1 MCGFVGLIHEL
12 GENHLDKV
20 DRALC
25 YIESRGPDSRKL
37 VNIKNITIGFNRL
50 SLQDLTENANQPM
63 KSLDGNG
70 IIAFNGEIYNKNYLK
85 EVLAASFPEI
95 YYKTTSDTEVLLNS
109 LHYLGVEN
117 TLKLA
122 EGMFAFVYYNLSENN
137 VYIARDK
144 YGQKPIYYKEVFSG
158 SASKLAFSSEAK
170 SLIPIT
176 GKLKISKSK
185 CLGNLFL
192 TSLPQDENIF
202 DQVKTLKPGS
212 YCVVDG
218 YDCCHRKGVQYYD
231 PKDDVN
237 RGDYKLL
244 SSKSVGELV
253 DVFDDLMH
261 QSIQKHS
268 IADAPLGILF
278 STGVDSNLIS
288 TYFRDQN
295 VSLFHCTSKKQN
307 TAHIAEKIA
316 IRNNQDLHLVNCDK
330 IDFAESLV
338 KLSWAYEQS
347 NKIEGI
353 ILNKACEQAKNT
365 GHKALM
371 SGCASDE
378 LFGGYPNLKSLSNN
392 LFIRKLLDNLPFG
405 DLLSKIL
412 KKEWLNISI
421 TNHYP
426 VYAPTNPELLLPM
439 LRYSILG
446 RSLDSFD
453 RAIEAYEFL
462 GDKYEKHLS
471 AFLLD
476 ELYTRLPRFMIRND
490 RMSMCSSIELRCLS

>member
-1 MCGFVGLIHEL
+1 M
-12 GENHLDKV
+12 
-20 DRALC
+20 
-25 YIESRGPDSRKL
+25 
-37 VNIKNITIGFNRL
+37 NIKNITIGFNRL

-144 YGQKPIYYKEVFSG
+144 YGQKPIYYKEVLVVQHQLPLVQ
-158 SASKLAFSSEAK
+158 KQK
-170 SLIPIT
+170 SHTIT

-218 YDCCHRKGVQYYD
+218 YDCCHRKEVQYYD

-307 TAHIAEKIA
+307 TAIFKKLPLEIIKI
-316 IRNNQDLHLVNCDK
+316 HLINCDK

-338 KLSWAYEQS
+338 AVW
-347 NKIEGI
+347 
-353 ILNKACEQAKNT
+353 
-365 GHKALM
+365 
-371 SGCASDE
+371 
-378 LFGGYPNLKSLSNN
+378 
-392 LFIRKLLDNLPFG
+392 
-405 DLLSKIL
+405 
-412 KKEWLNISI
+412 
-421 TNHYP
+421 
-426 VYAPTNPELLLPM
+426 
-439 LRYSILG
+439 
-446 RSLDSFD
+446 
-453 RAIEAYEFL
+453 
-462 GDKYEKHLS
+462 
-471 AFLLD
+471 
-476 ELYTRLPRFMIRND
+476 
-490 RMSMCSSIELRCLS
+490 RMSNLIR